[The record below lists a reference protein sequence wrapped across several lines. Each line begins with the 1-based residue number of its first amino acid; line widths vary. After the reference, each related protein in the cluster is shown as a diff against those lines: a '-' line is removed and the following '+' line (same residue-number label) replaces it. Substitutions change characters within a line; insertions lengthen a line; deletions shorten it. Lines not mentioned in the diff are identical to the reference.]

1 MNNKFVRIVCLIM
14 ALLMVLGVLI
24 TVVSYMLGLM

>member
-1 MNNKFVRIVCLIM
+1 MNSKFVRIVCLIM
-14 ALLMVLGVLI
+14 ALLMVLGVVI